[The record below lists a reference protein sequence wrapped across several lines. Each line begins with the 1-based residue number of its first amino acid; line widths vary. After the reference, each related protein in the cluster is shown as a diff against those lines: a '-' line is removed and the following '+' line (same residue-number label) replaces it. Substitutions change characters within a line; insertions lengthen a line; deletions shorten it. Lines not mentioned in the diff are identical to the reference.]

1 MVAQEVVKMVSKDP
15 KLIVDVDNTI
25 TIHESA
31 KEYSEKS
38 PNLEVISKL
47 HEYKKSGFEIILF
60 TARNM
65 YTHQGDLGKINAITA
80 PTLVEWLA
88 KHNVPYDGLILGKPW
103 CGEGGFYVD
112 DKAIRPSEFTELS
125 YEEIKK
131 LIE

>member
-1 MVAQEVVKMVSKDP
+1 MVSKDP
-15 KLIVDVDNTI
+15 KLIVDIDNTI
-25 TIHESA
+25 TIHESS

-38 PNLEVISKL
+38 PNQEVIRKL
-47 HEYKKSGFEIILF
+47 HEYKKNGFEIILF

-80 PTLVEWLA
+80 PILVEWLA
-88 KHNVPYDGLILGKPW
+88 KHNIPYDGLIFGKPW

-112 DKAIRPSEFTELS
+112 DKAIRPSGFTQLS
-125 YEEIKK
+125 YDEIKK

>member
-1 MVAQEVVKMVSKDP
+1 MVSKDP
-15 KLIVDVDNTI
+15 KLIVDIDNTL
-25 TIHESA
+25 TIHKSS

-38 PNLEVISKL
+38 ANLEVIGKL
-47 HEYKKSGFEIILF
+47 HEYRKNGFEIILF

-65 YTHQGDLGKINAITA
+65 YTHQGDLSKINAKTA
-80 PTLVEWLA
+80 PILIEWLA

-125 YEEIKK
+125 YDEIKK

>member
-1 MVAQEVVKMVSKDP
+1 MVSKDP
-15 KLIVDVDNTI
+15 KLIVDIDNTI
-25 TIHESA
+25 TINASS
-31 KEYSEKS
+31 KEYSKKS

-47 HEYKKSGFEIILF
+47 HEYKKRGFEIILF

-65 YTHQGDLGKINAITA
+65 YTHQGDLGKINARTA
-80 PTLVEWLA
+80 PILAEWLA
-88 KHNVPYDGLILGKPW
+88 EHNVPYDGLIFGKPW

-125 YEEIKK
+125 YDEIKN